1 MTGLIPRIALL
12 ASLLAIELLVAS
24 VAFDGAAISGNAGV
38 LTHTLSLWGAFA
50 VRFLVCFAAI
60 LATFTYL
67 DRAPRLTTFSR
78 SLPHQPLALWPGI
91 LHLLAVGGT
100 GWFGRQLYLA
110 DNTPAAAD
118 LLTLTTL
125 SLAALALV
133 TAAVAV
139 LPARSWLRLGSIPGI
154 IWIYSASGAGLLIWT
169 TQAVRSLW
177 EPASR
182 TTFLLVRAL
191 LAPLV
196 PVSVANLKTLE
207 LGTSRF
213 SVIIAPQ
220 CSGLEGISLLLL
232 FGSVWLVLFRKEC
245 RFPQALLLLPIGAVI
260 LYLLNAVRLA
270 ALILIGHAGAP
281 TIALGGF
288 HSQAGWLAFNGV
300 SLGLCVMARRLPW
313 FTTWQPAAGSS
324 ATAESPA
331 TAVYLLPLLSILAAG
346 MVSHALSGDFEWLYG
361 LRLAAPC
368 LIFFIFRREYR
379 EIDWKNSTP
388 GASTSTPATSITWY
402 GPLAGLLVLLLWLG
416 LDQLLKTGAPVPMPH
431 ALEAASTPARF
442 LWLTL
447 RTLAAVITVPIA
459 EELAFRGFL
468 LRRLQTRE
476 FDTLPLSAFS
486 WPALLISS
494 VLFGALHG
502 DRWLAGTAA
511 GLVYAAVF
519 LRRGQLGDAILAH
532 ALTNAALAAAVVLL
546 GAWQYW

>member
-12 ASLLAIELLVAS
+12 ASFLAIELLVAS
-24 VAFDGAAISGNAGV
+24 VAFDGAAISTSPGV
-38 LTHTLSLWGAFA
+38 LTHALSLSGAFA

-67 DRAPRLTTFSR
+67 DRAPQVTAFSR
-78 SLPHQPLALWPGI
+78 SLPLQPLALRPGI
-91 LHLLAVGGT
+91 LHLLAIAGA
-100 GWFGRQLYLA
+100 GWFGQQLYLA
-110 DNTPAAAD
+110 RGNPATAD
-118 LLTLTTL
+118 LFTLTALSFSTL
-125 SLAALALV
+125 ALITAALA
-133 TAAVAV
+133 V
-139 LPARSWLRLGSIPGI
+139 LPGRAWLRLASIPGI
-154 IWIYSASGAGLLIWT
+154 IWLYSAAGAGLLIWT

-182 TTFLLVRAL
+182 TTFLMVRAL

-196 PVSVANLKTLE
+196 PVSVADLKTLE

-232 FGSVWLVLFRKEC
+232 FGSLWLILFRKEC

-288 HSQAGWLAFNGV
+288 HSQAGWLAFNLV
-300 SLGLCVMARRLPW
+300 SLGLCVLARRLPW
-313 FTTWQPAAGSS
+313 FTTCQPASGHS

-346 MVSHALSGDFEWLYG
+346 MVSHALSGDFEWLYA

-379 EIDWKNSTP
+379 QIGWNFRTP
-388 GASTSTPATSITWY
+388 GLSISWY

-416 LDQLLKTGAPVPMPH
+416 LDQLMKTGTPVPMPH
-431 ALEAASTPARF
+431 ALATASTPARF

-476 FDTLPLSAFS
+476 FDTLPPTSFS
-486 WPALLISS
+486 WSALLISS
-494 VLFGALHG
+494 AIFGALHG
-502 DRWLAGTAA
+502 DRWLAGTLA
-511 GLVYAAVF
+511 GLVYAAIF

-532 ALTNAALAAAVVLL
+532 AITNAALAAAVLVL